1 MRAPTACPWLS
12 GGAPG
17 PTGLAGTELIL
28 VEESASPRLG
38 PLQFLI
44 EVRGG
49 VVVLRDE
56 QSPYGTEVSGISIG
70 AGTGVSQIELP
81 EGQHVLVAG
90 GEGSPYVMV
99 LQIPAVG

>member
-1 MRAPTACPWLS
+1 MPLAF

-28 VEESASPRLG
+28 VEESAPPRLG

-44 EVRGG
+44 EVRDG

-70 AGTGVSQIELP
+70 GGNRGFADR
-81 EGQHVLVAG
+81 VAG
-90 GEGSPYVMV
+90 GATCAG
-99 LQIPAVG
+99 GGG